1 MSRPTP
7 ISPVRRFLRGLAR
20 TCLWLLLP
28 FLSAL
33 CWLVHLDRP
42 ARLPEFLGDRLAAV
56 LSTEGVRIR
65 ARAFWIQPDL
75 SLAADDLTLAVDG
88 LSGDIFEAAR
98 LEAALS
104 PGRLLAGEVA
114 LTQLRLSGGRLWCP
128 ASLARDGVRRRLI
141 DELSLDL
148 AREGRWLQLRNAQA
162 RSGKV
167 TCRVVG
173 ELPVASLR
181 FDRSGEDVAPTR
193 RLAAALAGLESAVL
207 WAERSNG
214 ASVTASC
221 AGRTDGRAEL
231 TLTALLGD
239 DWTDPAH
246 GLIRARAPRLNGAA
260 QIGADGRLGRWRLD
274 GEVRGVSWG
283 EWTAGRAELSAE
295 GPDAGG
301 GELRLALSAV
311 NGGGIFFPSVAL
323 RAEEFLKPTKRASY
337 RLATEASWAIGTLAR
352 RPDGSFEIRVEQAAL
367 AAAELAALP
376 TIGPAL
382 REARVTLA
390 GEVLM
395 RAVTAELSREGAPRK
410 VSGEISVSGFHGLG
424 LSAESIAPSEGQP
437 LRTHFDYEPARAEAP
452 LRLRDLRLASVRG
465 EADLEPRAGGAF
477 RLGLRGDIAPASL
490 DLILGK
496 WWVDL
501 WREFALTERPHA
513 YIEVRGHWGEHASET
528 KGRVRLRRFGFL
540 GAPFRR
546 VEVSVDADPRR
557 TFIGLHGLAGGMS
570 PADGSVDGSATWDW
584 SRPVALAGPFIRLR
598 GDLQP
603 WIAAR
608 CGNAA
613 FGEALRGLELPGV
626 SEFSLE
632 LSPGETRPTFRA
644 KVISAGPFNAWGV
657 RGQSLRAEVA
667 DQGQGLRI
675 NAQAGFA
682 AGQAQLNLE
691 GDPLNRAKVELGLL
705 GCDPS
710 AVGALLTGSE
720 ASAPPSAA
728 ATHPPGRARLDLAFS
743 GEVEFK
749 DLKMVRGRGQYVLA
763 DPELRKVRLLGGIST
778 LLEALGVDA
787 TTYELTRAK
796 GSFGCLGGRAYF
808 PDMTITGPQ
817 ARLDMVGE
825 LDLKTTALDFEGD
838 FSLPRKQGFDPID
851 IINLNRALVSLA
863 KIKLTGPLSKPETRN
878 FATLKDIIK
887 PQQDKNLGK
896 IPPLLSE

>member
-56 LSTEGVRIR
+56 LSTEGVRLR

-214 ASVTASC
+214 ASVTARC

-260 QIGADGRLGRWRLD
+260 QIGADGRLGKWRLD

-283 EWTAGRAELSAE
+283 EWTAGRAELAAE

-311 NGGGIFFPSVAL
+311 NGGGVFFPRVTL
-323 RAEEFLKPTKRASY
+323 RAEEFLKPAKRASY
-337 RLATEASWAIGTLAR
+337 RLTTDASWAIGSLTR
-352 RPDGSFEIRVEQAAL
+352 RPDGSFEMQVEQAAL

-395 RAVTAELSREGAPRK
+395 RGVTAELSREGAPRK

-424 LSAESIAPSEGQP
+424 LSAETIAPSEGQP

-513 YIEVRGHWGEHASET
+513 YIEVRGHWGAHASET
-528 KGRVRLRRFGFL
+528 KGRVRLRRFSFL

-557 TFIGLHGLAGGMS
+557 TFIGLHGLAGGTS

-584 SRPVALAGPFIRLR
+584 SRPVGLAGPFIRLR

-626 SEFSLE
+626 NEFSLE

-657 RGQSLRAEVA
+657 RGEALQAEVA

-682 AGQAQLNLE
+682 AGQAQLNME

-710 AVGALLTGSE
+710 AVGALLTGSA
-720 ASAPPSAA
+720 ASATPSAA
-728 ATHPPGRARLDLAFS
+728 ASPPPGRARLDLAFS

-825 LDLKTTALDFEGD
+825 LDLKTTDLDFEGD